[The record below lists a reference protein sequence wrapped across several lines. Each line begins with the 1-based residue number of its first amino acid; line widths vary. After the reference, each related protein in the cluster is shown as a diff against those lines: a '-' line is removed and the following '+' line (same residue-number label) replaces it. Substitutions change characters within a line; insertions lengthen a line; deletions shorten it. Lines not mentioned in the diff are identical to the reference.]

1 MIPTLD
7 PGTPALRGVLVA
19 ALMLL
24 VGAPPTF
31 RFVVFPELERRGLD
45 TARVHHAALTLVEAA
60 LVAAVLAG
68 TALAVGNAPSVDVD
82 SFVVWAGSTASG
94 RVWTASIVAAAVVGL
109 STVARHAI
117 PDRTSRSLWL
127 GTVFVGALAMLLA
140 FCCTRYSAAVESS
153 SLAILAKVG
162 HMTGAALWA
171 GGLAVLAVLP
181 GLVPRESEAETAKFL
196 LSATRRFSM
205 IAVAGVTIAFATGT
219 VIAAWHVPTLAALVT
234 TPYGVLLSLKVVL
247 VTIAAG
253 IGGFNRFVLHERIAY
268 SVRETNDVAVLP
280 GMLTI
285 VGPRIEPADAVSTF
299 TRSIRLELAVLV
311 LAIGLSVAITTAVAP
326 YEVLEP
332 ATAASDGI
340 VATVTFVDFGQLL
353 ELGAVAIALFGSLT
367 LGYELGEFG
376 SDE

>member
-1 MIPTLD
+1 MISTLD

-24 VGAPPTF
+24 LGAPPTF
-31 RFVVFPELERRGLD
+31 RFVVFPELERRGLE

-68 TALAVGNAPSVDVD
+68 TALAVGNAPTADVD
-82 SFVVWAGSTASG
+82 SFAVWAGSTTVG
-94 RVWTASIVAAAVVGL
+94 RTWTASIIAASVVGL
-109 STVARHAI
+109 ATATRHAI
-117 PDRTSRSLWL
+117 PARTSRNRWL
-127 GTVFVGALAMLLA
+127 GTVFVGALVMLIA
-140 FCCTRYSAAVESS
+140 FCCTRYSAAIESS
-153 SLAILAKVG
+153 HLAILAKVG
-162 HMTGAALWA
+162 HMTGAGLWT

-181 GLVPRESEAETAKFL
+181 RLVPHESETETAKFL

-205 IAVAGVTIAFATGT
+205 IAVAGVTVAFATGT
-219 VIAAWHVPTLAALVT
+219 VIAAWHVPTLDALVT

-268 SVRETNDVAVLP
+268 SVRETNDMAVLP
-280 GMLTI
+280 GMLTV

-299 TRSIRLELAVLV
+299 ARSIRLELAVLI
-311 LAIGLSVAITTAVAP
+311 LSIGLSVAITTAAAP

-332 ATAASDGI
+332 AVAASDGI
-340 VATVTFVDFGQLL
+340 VATVTFVDFAQLL
-353 ELGAVAIALFGSLT
+353 EIGAVVIALCGSLT
-367 LGYELGEFG
+367 LGYELVEFSSGE
-376 SDE
+376 